1 MKSISCFPPNL
12 CPQTFFYKSA
22 STYPRGYI
30 VSLNE
35 CSQYFGLLAWY
46 KLVLFRS
53 HPSEWFSKWY
63 SIMGQKSSTGFDS
76 IIESGW
82 FMMAE
87 GARCWKSTVSG
98 VLVGRG
104 KDEGAVGMTQVLVTL
119 PAGECQPF
127 RFTEVGR
134 VTTCELPVL
143 LLSCT
148 SASQETFASIEAL
161 QINIISQVTLSPPAH
176 LLTRWV
182 DLLILLSKAS
192 WPWRMIQI
200 INRLRIVFLPS
211 LNT

>member
-1 MKSISCFPPNL
+1 MLVPKAVLKLGFFLFLLLWQEWRAFHSSPPNL

-22 STYPRGYI
+22 STYPRRYV

-53 HPSEWFSKWY
+53 SPSEWFSKWY
-63 SIMGQKSSTGFDS
+63 SIMGQEPSTGFDF
-76 IIESGW
+76 IVKSGW

-87 GARCWKSTVSG
+87 GALCWKSTGDTVSG

-119 PAGECQPF
+119 PPGECQPF
-127 RFTEVGR
+127 RFTEVCR

-148 SASQETFASIEAL
+148 SVSQETL
-161 QINIISQVTLSPPAH
+161 QVLK
-176 LLTRWV
+176 LFR
-182 DLLILLSKAS
+182 
-192 WPWRMIQI
+192 
-200 INRLRIVFLPS
+200 
-211 LNT
+211 